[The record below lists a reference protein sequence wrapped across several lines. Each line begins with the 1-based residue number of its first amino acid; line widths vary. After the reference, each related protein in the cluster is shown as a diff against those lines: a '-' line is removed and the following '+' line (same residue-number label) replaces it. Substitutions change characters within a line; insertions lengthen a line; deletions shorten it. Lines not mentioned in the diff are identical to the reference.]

1 MEKEIIDNLGTC
13 LRSNVPVALVTIIEN
28 SGSSP
33 GKTGAM
39 MIVWGESESCGTVGG
54 GNLEFRAMSEARK
67 CLAAGVN
74 REVRLN
80 LDEKSELEASFGG
93 IARMFIRVFNRGSRL
108 IVVGGG
114 HVGLELYNMALHQ
127 GFSVTVIDDRAE
139 IADRERFPEAEVFF
153 SEDMAKTMADY
164 PITKDCYITIATRAH
179 ETDGQVLEAVIKS
192 DAGYIG
198 MIGSSQKIKEIFQL
212 LLKQGVSRE
221 AINRVFAPMGLNIAT
236 VKPKEIAL
244 SIFSEILLV
253 KNGGSAEHMRGVKNI
268 SY

>member
-1 MEKEIIDNLGTC
+1 
-13 LRSNVPVALVTIIEN
+13 
-28 SGSSP
+28 
-33 GKTGAM
+33 
-39 MIVWGESESCGTVGG
+39 
-54 GNLEFRAMSEARK
+54 
-67 CLAAGVN
+67 
-74 REVRLN
+74 
-80 LDEKSELEASFGG
+80 
-93 IARMFIRVFNRGSRL
+93 
-108 IVVGGG
+108 
-114 HVGLELYNMALHQ
+114 
-127 GFSVTVIDDRAE
+127 
-139 IADRERFPEAEVFF
+139 
-153 SEDMAKTMADY
+153 MAKTMADY